1 MIRWLL
7 GFFKRREEYRRQEW
21 AHVPPP
27 SWGAKRGGR
36 EYW

>member
-7 GFFKRREEYRRQEW
+7 GFFKRQEEYRRREW

-27 SWGAKRGGR
+27 SWGASRGGR
-36 EYW
+36 DYW

>member
-1 MIRWLL
+1 MIKWLL
-7 GFFKRREEYRRQEW
+7 GFFKRREEFRKREW

-27 SWGAKRGGR
+27 SWGAARGGR

>member
-1 MIRWLL
+1 MLRWLL
-7 GFFKRREEYRRQEW
+7 NYWRRRDEYRRREW

-27 SWGAKRGGR
+27 TWGAKRGGR

>member
-7 GFFKRREEYRRQEW
+7 GFFKRREEFRRQEW

-27 SWGAKRGGR
+27 CWGAKRGGR

>member
-7 GFFKRREEYRRQEW
+7 GLFKRREEFRKREW

>member
-7 GFFKRREEYRRQEW
+7 GFFKRREEYRRREW

-27 SWGAKRGGR
+27 NWGASRGGR